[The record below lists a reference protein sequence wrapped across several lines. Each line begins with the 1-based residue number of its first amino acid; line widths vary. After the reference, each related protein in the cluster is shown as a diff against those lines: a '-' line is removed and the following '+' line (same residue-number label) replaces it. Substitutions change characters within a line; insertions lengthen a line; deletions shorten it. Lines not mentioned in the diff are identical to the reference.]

1 MAKTIRDTILAY
13 PGLADCEDFLDNV
26 VLPGRG
32 FEGTEDSKT
41 IDIQKQKLVAADLYS
56 MVGGLPD
63 FTENKLSITYPRA
76 WYDATAKRLY
86 REGGEPEKAEL
97 IGNKIEVPK
106 GRARNRWKSDIH
118 TAIVTIQTCQL
129 VKGELVAGKPT
140 EIEVTGQY
148 YPSNSGQQLKR
159 NVDGREFIVHGEF
172 STKARPVENAK
183 HIRIDSIALDVDII
197 SWEPFQTHSVIY
209 V

>member
-1 MAKTIRDTILAY
+1 MLFRS
-13 PGLADCEDFLDNV
+13 
-26 VLPGRG
+26 
-32 FEGTEDSKT
+32 GTEDSKT

-106 GRARNRWKSDIH
+106 GRRETDGKAIFTYSD
-118 TAIVTIQTCQL
+118 
-129 VKGELVAGKPT
+129 
-140 EIEVTGQY
+140 
-148 YPSNSGQQLKR
+148 S
-159 NVDGREFIVHGEF
+159 D
-172 STKARPVENAK
+172 
-183 HIRIDSIALDVDII
+183 DSILPI
-197 SWEPFQTHSVIY
+197 SQRGMGCR
-209 V
+209 

>member
-1 MAKTIRDTILAY
+1 MVKR
-13 PGLADCEDFLDNV
+13 
-26 VLPGRG
+26 
-32 FEGTEDSKT
+32 
-41 IDIQKQKLVAADLYS
+41 YS
-56 MVGGLPD
+56 
-63 FTENKLSITYPRA
+63 
-76 WYDATAKRLY
+76 
-86 REGGEPEKAEL
+86 
-97 IGNKIEVPK
+97 
-106 GRARNRWKSDIH
+106 H
-118 TAIVTIQTCQL
+118 TAIVTIQSCQL
-129 VKGELVAGKPT
+129 VKGELVAGKPM

-159 NVDGREFIVHGEF
+159 NVDGKEFIVHGEF

>member
-63 FTENKLSITYPRA
+63 FTETSSPSRIPVHGMTLRRNDYTG
-76 WYDATAKRLY
+76 
-86 REGGEPEKAEL
+86 REE
-97 IGNKIEVPK
+97 
-106 GRARNRWKSDIH
+106 NRR
-118 TAIVTIQTCQL
+118 
-129 VKGELVAGKPT
+129 
-140 EIEVTGQY
+140 
-148 YPSNSGQQLKR
+148 KR
-159 NVDGREFIVHGEF
+159 N
-172 STKARPVENAK
+172 
-183 HIRIDSIALDVDII
+183 
-197 SWEPFQTHSVIY
+197 
-209 V
+209 

>member
-1 MAKTIRDTILAY
+1 MAMFRDTILAY
-13 PGLADCEDFLDNV
+13 PGLSDCEEFLDSV

-32 FEGTEDSKT
+32 LDGTEESKT

-76 WYDATAKRLY
+76 WYDTTAKRLY

-106 GRARNRWKSDIH
+106 GRARNRW
-118 TAIVTIQTCQL
+118 
-129 VKGELVAGKPT
+129 
-140 EIEVTGQY
+140 
-148 YPSNSGQQLKR
+148 
-159 NVDGREFIVHGEF
+159 
-172 STKARPVENAK
+172 
-183 HIRIDSIALDVDII
+183 
-197 SWEPFQTHSVIY
+197 
-209 V
+209 

>member
-63 FTENKLSITYPRA
+63 FTENKVSITYPRS
-76 WYDATAKRLY
+76 WYERVVVPELCKIKICVKMLY

-106 GRARNRWKSDIH
+106 GRAQNRW
-118 TAIVTIQTCQL
+118 
-129 VKGELVAGKPT
+129 
-140 EIEVTGQY
+140 
-148 YPSNSGQQLKR
+148 
-159 NVDGREFIVHGEF
+159 
-172 STKARPVENAK
+172 
-183 HIRIDSIALDVDII
+183 
-197 SWEPFQTHSVIY
+197 
-209 V
+209 

>member
-63 FTENKLSITYPRA
+63 FTENKLISHIPVPGMML
-76 WYDATAKRLY
+76 WQN
-86 REGGEPEKAEL
+86 GC
-97 IGNKIEVPK
+97 IGKV
-106 GRARNRWKSDIH
+106 
-118 TAIVTIQTCQL
+118 
-129 VKGELVAGKPT
+129 
-140 EIEVTGQY
+140 
-148 YPSNSGQQLKR
+148 
-159 NVDGREFIVHGEF
+159 
-172 STKARPVENAK
+172 
-183 HIRIDSIALDVDII
+183 
-197 SWEPFQTHSVIY
+197 
-209 V
+209 

>member
-63 FTENKLSITYPRA
+63 FTENKLSILVPGMTLRQN
-76 WYDATAKRLY
+76 
-86 REGGEPEKAEL
+86 GC
-97 IGNKIEVPK
+97 IGK
-106 GRARNRWKSDIH
+106 
-118 TAIVTIQTCQL
+118 
-129 VKGELVAGKPT
+129 
-140 EIEVTGQY
+140 
-148 YPSNSGQQLKR
+148 
-159 NVDGREFIVHGEF
+159 
-172 STKARPVENAK
+172 VENRRK
-183 HIRIDSIALDVDII
+183 
-197 SWEPFQTHSVIY
+197 QN
-209 V
+209 

>member
-63 FTENKLSITYPRA
+63 FTENKPVHGMMLRRNDYTG
-76 WYDATAKRLY
+76 
-86 REGGEPEKAEL
+86 REE
-97 IGNKIEVPK
+97 
-106 GRARNRWKSDIH
+106 NRR
-118 TAIVTIQTCQL
+118 
-129 VKGELVAGKPT
+129 
-140 EIEVTGQY
+140 
-148 YPSNSGQQLKR
+148 KR
-159 NVDGREFIVHGEF
+159 N
-172 STKARPVENAK
+172 
-183 HIRIDSIALDVDII
+183 
-197 SWEPFQTHSVIY
+197 
-209 V
+209 

>member
-1 MAKTIRDTILAY
+1 MTKTIRDTILAY

-106 GRARNRWKSDIH
+106 
-118 TAIVTIQTCQL
+118 
-129 VKGELVAGKPT
+129 E
-140 EIEVTGQY
+140 
-148 YPSNSGQQLKR
+148 
-159 NVDGREFIVHGEF
+159 GRETDG
-172 STKARPVENAK
+172 KA
-183 HIRIDSIALDVDII
+183 IFTYCDSDDSILSIGQRGI
-197 SWEPFQTHSVIY
+197 GCR
-209 V
+209 

>member
-1 MAKTIRDTILAY
+1 MDKTIRDTILAY

-32 FEGTEDSKT
+32 LEGTEDSKT

-63 FTENKLSITYPRA
+63 FTENKLSITYPRS

-86 REGGEPEKAEL
+86 REGEPEKAEL

-106 GRARNRWKSDIH
+106 GRARNRW
-118 TAIVTIQTCQL
+118 
-129 VKGELVAGKPT
+129 
-140 EIEVTGQY
+140 
-148 YPSNSGQQLKR
+148 
-159 NVDGREFIVHGEF
+159 
-172 STKARPVENAK
+172 
-183 HIRIDSIALDVDII
+183 
-197 SWEPFQTHSVIY
+197 
-209 V
+209 

>member
-1 MAKTIRDTILAY
+1 MDKTIRDTILAY

-32 FEGTEDSKT
+32 LEGTEDSKT
-41 IDIQKQKLVAADLYS
+41 IDIQKQKLVAADLYY

-63 FTENKLSITYPRA
+63 LTENKLSITYPRA

-106 GRARNRWKSDIH
+106 GRARNRW
-118 TAIVTIQTCQL
+118 
-129 VKGELVAGKPT
+129 
-140 EIEVTGQY
+140 
-148 YPSNSGQQLKR
+148 
-159 NVDGREFIVHGEF
+159 
-172 STKARPVENAK
+172 
-183 HIRIDSIALDVDII
+183 
-197 SWEPFQTHSVIY
+197 
-209 V
+209 

>member
-76 WYDATAKRLY
+76 CMTLRRNDYTG
-86 REGGEPEKAEL
+86 REE
-97 IGNKIEVPK
+97 
-106 GRARNRWKSDIH
+106 NRR
-118 TAIVTIQTCQL
+118 
-129 VKGELVAGKPT
+129 
-140 EIEVTGQY
+140 
-148 YPSNSGQQLKR
+148 KR
-159 NVDGREFIVHGEF
+159 N
-172 STKARPVENAK
+172 
-183 HIRIDSIALDVDII
+183 
-197 SWEPFQTHSVIY
+197 
-209 V
+209 